1 MYFAFRR
8 PQACE
13 GQPEGLRYLSV
24 PSALLCSRL
33 LGRAAQMGAW
43 RAPMHTH
50 PGAGAPPLAC
60 AALLMCPAQQIKQR
74 ARVLMAVVEQLTGA
88 QVDVLELCLIRQ
100 ASGGAQVPP
109 LSLCQGPKVFC
120 DLPLGAHR
128 PAKASL
134 RAWGTSVRCAPRA
147 PLQQAAGAGCPYG
160 GLARANAH
168 SSRRWSATIGL
179 CGIVDVP
186 SAADQTTRARADRC
200 CGTAG
205 RSSGG
210 RAGAVPD

>member
-60 AALLMCPAQQIKQR
+60 AALLMCPAQQIKQC
-74 ARVLMAVVEQLTGA
+74 ARVLTAVVEQLAGA

-109 LSLCQGPKVFC
+109 LSLCQGPKVLC
-120 DLPLGAHR
+120 DFAFRRTQACEGQPEGLGYLSALR
-128 PAKASL
+128 P
-134 RAWGTSVRCAPRA
+134 PRSS
-147 PLQQAAGAGCPYG
+147 AAGCWG
-160 GLARANAH
+160 GLPRWGPGARQRTLIQALERH
-168 SSRRWSATIGL
+168 HWLVRH
-179 CGIVDVP
+179 C
-186 SAADQTTRARADRC
+186 
-200 CGTAG
+200 
-205 RSSGG
+205 
-210 RAGAVPD
+210 

>member
-1 MYFAFRR
+1 MPGTQSFMYFALRR

-74 ARVLMAVVEQLTGA
+74 ARVLMAVVEQLAGA

-134 RAWGTSVRCAPRA
+134 RAWGTSVRPPRSS
-147 PLQQAAGAGCPYG
+147 AAGCWG
-160 GLARANAH
+160 GLPIWGPGARQCTLIQALERH
-168 SSRRWSATIGL
+168 HWLVRH
-179 CGIVDVP
+179 C
-186 SAADQTTRARADRC
+186 
-200 CGTAG
+200 
-205 RSSGG
+205 
-210 RAGAVPD
+210 

>member
-1 MYFAFRR
+1 MYFALRR

-74 ARVLMAVVEQLTGA
+74 ARVLMAVVEQLAGA

-134 RAWGTSVRCAPRA
+134 RAWGTSVRPPRSS
-147 PLQQAAGAGCPYG
+147 AAGCWG
-160 GLARANAH
+160 GLPIWGPGARQCTLIQALERH
-168 SSRRWSATIGL
+168 HWLVRH
-179 CGIVDVP
+179 C
-186 SAADQTTRARADRC
+186 
-200 CGTAG
+200 
-205 RSSGG
+205 
-210 RAGAVPD
+210 